1 MPGTELRS
9 PAHRHGSAGA
19 HLTHLLDHES
29 PPDPRRL
36 PESSRP
42 VAGEFSSASKE
53 RASRLPADT
62 SRSRAA
68 VRRLAAGLLLVVA
81 GLLGVSTAA
90 AQTSITQTGGG
101 ATWTLTGHTS
111 VAAGGKYTFTITL
124 ESGTKPLGEYA
135 GFYLTDTADNQD
147 KLGTAP
153 NNCTSPKQFCISFS
167 GRPPNGIFDN
177 LGGHDTRWALLSS
190 TSPHTLTA
198 TFAVAADAPDGST
211 IEFGALD
218 TDGVPRGD
226 GLTITTTT
234 LVSNTGQNN
243 SNAARVES
251 LELAQA
257 FGTGSHTAGY
267 DLASIVLS
275 LGAAPTGTATLTVTV
290 REDAS
295 GDPSGTALYT
305 LTTPDP
311 IAADALNIFTAPAG
325 ATLDANTTY
334 WVVASYSANIGGPN
348 WWRTLLSN
356 GIDSGGAAGWT
367 IDSPFKSDSRTAPDG
382 WEVVSSSR
390 ALKLQV
396 KGTEKGGTTLSS
408 DATLSALALSGVALD
423 DPFAPATEDYTA
435 TVVNSVMETTVTA
448 TTTHSGA
455 TVALKYGDDTPLT
468 NPVTLDVGDNVI
480 KAVVTAEDLRRV

>member
-1 MPGTELRS
+1 M
-9 PAHRHGSAGA
+9 
-19 HLTHLLDHES
+19 
-29 PPDPRRL
+29 
-36 PESSRP
+36 
-42 VAGEFSSASKE
+42 
-53 RASRLPADT
+53 
-62 SRSRAA
+62 
-68 VRRLAAGLLLVVA
+68 LLVVA

-111 VAAGGKYTFTITL
+111 VAAGRTYTFTLTL
-124 ESGTKPLGEYA
+124 ESGTKPSGEYA
-135 GFYLTDTADNQD
+135 GFYLPDTADNQD

-167 GRPPNGIFDN
+167 NRPPNGIFDN

-226 GLTITTTT
+226 GLTITVGTTT
-234 LVSNTGQNN
+234 DPLVSNTGQGN

-275 LGAAPTGTATLTVTV
+275 LGAAPTGIATLTVTV

-295 GDPSGTALYT
+295 GDPSGTALHT

-311 IAADALNIFTAPAG
+311 IAADALNTFTAPAG
-325 ATLDANTTY
+325 ATLDADRPIGWWRAT
-334 WVVASYSANIGGPN
+334 APIAAGRIGGE
-348 WWRTLLSN
+348 RC
-356 GIDSGGAAGWT
+356 
-367 IDSPFKSDSRTAPDG
+367 
-382 WEVVSSSR
+382 
-390 ALKLQV
+390 
-396 KGTEKGGTTLSS
+396 
-408 DATLSALALSGVALD
+408 
-423 DPFAPATEDYTA
+423 
-435 TVVNSVMETTVTA
+435 
-448 TTTHSGA
+448 
-455 TVALKYGDDTPLT
+455 
-468 NPVTLDVGDNVI
+468 
-480 KAVVTAEDLRRV
+480 

>member
-1 MPGTELRS
+1 M
-9 PAHRHGSAGA
+9 
-19 HLTHLLDHES
+19 
-29 PPDPRRL
+29 
-36 PESSRP
+36 
-42 VAGEFSSASKE
+42 
-53 RASRLPADT
+53 
-62 SRSRAA
+62 
-68 VRRLAAGLLLVVA
+68 
-81 GLLGVSTAA
+81 
-90 AQTSITQTGGG
+90 
-101 ATWTLTGHTS
+101 
-111 VAAGGKYTFTITL
+111 
-124 ESGTKPLGEYA
+124 
-135 GFYLTDTADNQD
+135 
-147 KLGTAP
+147 
-153 NNCTSPKQFCISFS
+153 
-167 GRPPNGIFDN
+167 
-177 LGGHDTRWALLSS
+177 LSS

-334 WVVASYSANIGGPN
+334 WVVASYS
-348 WWRTLLSN
+348 
-356 GIDSGGAAGWT
+356 D
-367 IDSPFKSDSRTAPDG
+367 
-382 WEVVSSSR
+382 
-390 ALKLQV
+390 
-396 KGTEKGGTTLSS
+396 
-408 DATLSALALSGVALD
+408 
-423 DPFAPATEDYTA
+423 
-435 TVVNSVMETTVTA
+435 VT
-448 TTTHSGA
+448 
-455 TVALKYGDDTPLT
+455 P
-468 NPVTLDVGDNVI
+468 
-480 KAVVTAEDLRRV
+480 